1 MKKDITEII
10 EDHIE
15 KTVKNRTADA
25 LSELFLVADNK
36 PGVVVAYSMDDRFGK
51 WHKPIKLADCID
63 GLIADC
69 GSSDGSNKVLLKW
82 GQWMVKKGQ
91 NMINQAEL
99 KP

>member
-10 EDHIE
+10 EDHIF
-15 KTVKNRTADA
+15 KTVRAQAVDA
-25 LSELFLVADNK
+25 ISELFLVASSN
-36 PGVVVAYSMDDRFGK
+36 PGVVVIHSMDDRFSN
-51 WHKPIKLADCID
+51 WHKPIRLVDCID

-99 KP
+99 NP